1 MVTWIKNSISV
12 KICISLIVVLAL
24 IMGAFTYLFVERRA
38 ESLKEIMFTKARVI
52 ALVGASSMVTLL
64 EDAIDSGRFTR
75 EQVFDRNYQPITEGP
90 LAGAAIPK
98 YSTAYDAY
106 LDGKIRTIQDTILE
120 EDNMVVFAVL
130 VDRNGYLPTHHS
142 IYSQPLTGDAVKDRD
157 WNRTKRMFTDPA
169 GLAAARYT
177 GSDGNKVLRQVY
189 QRDTG
194 ETMWDITAPVYV
206 KGEHW
211 GGFRVGLSIRETEEA
226 IAMLRNTVV
235 MWMALLLAVASVTI
249 YLVVMRVT
257 RPLKQLTR
265 VADRIAD
272 GRLDETIEIDSHDE
286 LGQLARAFNKMT
298 QVIVKNLRSE
308 IDKSNRLMFGLK
320 EAVQQLST
328 SANEIMAI
336 SAQQS
341 SCANQQASAVQ
352 EASTT
357 SLEIAA
363 TAKQVAENARRV
375 EAQAENA
382 STASGNGMKAVET
395 AVAGMG
401 RLKGQVQV
409 LAEAMVELGENSQKI
424 GGIVDIIDEI
434 SDQTNLLALNAAI
447 EAAGAGE
454 AGKRFSIVAREVKR
468 LAERTVDATAQIKGL
483 IEEIQKA
490 TNSSIML
497 TEEGSKGVDSASA
510 LVADIAEA
518 LKKIIAVVQD
528 TTLAAREIK
537 LSTQQQT
544 TASEQMAE
552 TTVEVREVA
561 TQVAASAEE
570 TAQAITELTSLA
582 ERLRDQVEAEG

>member
-1 MVTWIKNSISV
+1 MMTWLKNSISM

-24 IMGAFTYLFVERRA
+24 IMGVFTTLFVERRA
-38 ESLKEIMFTKARVI
+38 TALKEIMFTKARVI
-52 ALVGASSMVTLL
+52 AKVGASSMVTIL

-75 EQVFDRNYQPITEGP
+75 EQIFDSDYRLITEGP

-98 YSTAYDAY
+98 YTTAYDAF
-106 LDGKIRTIQDTILE
+106 LDSRIRTIEDTILE
-120 EDNMVVFAVL
+120 EDKMVVFAAL
-130 VDRNGYLPTHHS
+130 VDRNGYLPTHIS
-142 IYSQPLTGDAVKDRD
+142 IYSQPLTGDADKDRD
-157 WNRTKRMFTDPA
+157 WNRTKRMFNDPT

-177 GSDGNKVLRQVY
+177 GGDGNKVLRQVY

-194 ETMWDITAPVYV
+194 ETMWDIVAPVYV

-211 GGFRVGLSIRETEEA
+211 GGFRVALSIRETEEA

-235 MWMALLLAVASVTI
+235 VSMLLLLIAASVTI
-249 YLVVMRVT
+249 SLVVMRIT
-257 RPLKQLTR
+257 HPLQRLTR

-272 GRLDETIEIDSHDE
+272 GQLDETIELDSQDE
-286 LGQLARAFNKMT
+286 IGQLARAFNKMT

-308 IDKSNRLMFGLK
+308 IDKSERLMVGLK
-320 EAVQQLST
+320 EAVQQLSS

-341 SCANQQASAVQ
+341 SCANQQASSIQ
-352 EASTT
+352 QASTT

-363 TAKQVAENARRV
+363 TAKQVAENAKRV

-382 STASGNGMKAVET
+382 NTASGNGMRAVET

-401 RLKGQVQV
+401 RLKGQVQT

-424 GGIVDIIDEI
+424 GGIIDIIDEI

-497 TEEGSKGVDSASA
+497 TEEGSKGVDSANF

-528 TTLAAREIK
+528 TMLAAREIK

-570 TAQAITELTSLA
+570 TAQAIAELTSLA
-582 ERLRDQVEAEG
+582 ERLRDQVEDET